1 MVASQ
6 EVTMH
11 IHASQMNINAINP
24 YSAAAEKAVAAQ
36 RAADVRKKLMK
47 SAQEIEGELTP
58 EVGLMIDHWS
68 ESQQNPYRTATPPK

>member
-11 IHASQMNINAINP
+11 IHASQMNINP

-47 SAQEIEGELTP
+47 SAQQIEGEVTP
-58 EVGLMIDHWS
+58 EAGLMIDRWS
-68 ESQQNPYRTATPPK
+68 ESEQNLSRTAAPPK